1 MTQFGF
7 AQMIGSIEVALV
19 DMLDLEPLELP
30 SGFGHAS
37 GSIRRSPVDLT
48 VRAYTGRHARFA
60 RVLTLTGGPIE
71 VTDLL
76 VVPRE
81 TSGAPILAIE
91 LESDDH
97 ERGYVIADLVSMVD
111 DDVTNATQL
120 RELANRRPAMMT
132 RDALLGLMPLGE
144 LQAWRRAWA
153 SPRPMH
159 AQVELED
166 AASVARAAAA
176 YAGAFAALARDDS
189 HRPARDVLDRHSAYL
204 RDRRD
209 RDPVIGLFARGFGH
223 AFASQLVEEVLF
235 PRLLPTS
242 IAG

>member
-7 AQMIGSIEVALV
+7 AQMIGTIEAALV
-19 DMLDLEPLELP
+19 DVLGLEPIELP
-30 SGFGHAS
+30 AGLFRAS
-37 GSIRRSPVDLT
+37 GSIRRSPVELT
-48 VRAYTGRHARFA
+48 ARAYTGRHARLA
-60 RVLTLTGGPIE
+60 RVVTLTGGPIE

-111 DDVTNATQL
+111 DEATNAAQL

-132 RDALLGLMPLGE
+132 SDALVGLMPLGE
-144 LQAWRRAWA
+144 LPSWRRAWA

-159 AQVELED
+159 AQVELD
-166 AASVARAAAA
+166 DTSSVTRAAAA
-176 YAGAFAALARDDS
+176 YAGAFTALARDGEL
-189 HRPARDVLDRHSAYL
+189 RPARDVLDRHSAYL

-209 RDPVIGLFARGFGH
+209 RDPVIGLIARGFGYE
-223 AFASQLVEEVLF
+223 FASQLVERVLF
-235 PRLLPTS
+235 PRLLPT
-242 IAG
+242 